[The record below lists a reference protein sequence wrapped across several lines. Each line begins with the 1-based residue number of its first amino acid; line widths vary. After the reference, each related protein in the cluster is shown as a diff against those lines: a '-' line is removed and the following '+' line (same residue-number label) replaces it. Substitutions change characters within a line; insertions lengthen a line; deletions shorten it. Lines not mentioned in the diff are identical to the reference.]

1 MLANL
6 KIISSATNRLC
17 KMEVLLTVE
26 MGQSEKTGLYSFN
39 ISAFVNTCLCVCVTH
54 LCGKKYLKLYF
65 HARKYIS
72 N

>member
-1 MLANL
+1 
-6 KIISSATNRLC
+6 
-17 KMEVLLTVE
+17 MEVLLTVE

-39 ISAFVNTCLCVCVTH
+39 ISAFVNMYLCVCVTH
-54 LCGKKYLKLYF
+54 LCGKKHLKLYF